1 MTKIRLVTDKEA
13 EFSLHIF
20 CAVREIWESSVVC
33 VCVCTSIIQ
42 GRSHFKTQRGS
53 SEYRRKNLEL
63 VVDGS
68 GHISILPFSLIP

>member
-33 VCVCTSIIQ
+33 VCVYIYYSGTIPFQ
-42 GRSHFKTQRGS
+42 NPK
-53 SEYRRKNLEL
+53 RK
-63 VVDGS
+63 
-68 GHISILPFSLIP
+68 

>member
-33 VCVCTSIIQ
+33 VCTSIIQ
-42 GRSHFKTQRGS
+42 GQSHFKTQRGS

-63 VVDGS
+63 VVGGS
-68 GHISILPFSLIP
+68 GKE